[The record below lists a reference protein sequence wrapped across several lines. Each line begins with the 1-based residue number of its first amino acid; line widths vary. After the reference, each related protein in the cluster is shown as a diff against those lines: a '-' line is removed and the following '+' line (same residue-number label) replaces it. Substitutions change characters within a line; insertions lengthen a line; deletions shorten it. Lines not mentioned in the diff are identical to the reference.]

1 VCRRS
6 TGRHTPFTCNS
17 RRVTLVHWD
26 DVEGFAIPDEVK
38 PLGGRWQ
45 RLADAAGSVRIGLQR
60 VSLAAGQLA
69 TPPHVHT
76 AEEEIY
82 FVLSGTAMLWQD
94 GKTCAVH
101 AGDTL
106 VFPPGGPVHTLIGED
121 GFEALIFGMRLTPE
135 SGVLPRTK
143 NAWLARSAVRFSE
156 THPWDEEAK
165 LGLPDGEPGER
176 PPNVVALDDVEGD
189 YGGLWKRVGAAGGA
203 RRTGLNWAHLPPN
216 EEGAAPHCHSAD
228 EEAFVIL
235 DGEGIFELWG
245 PPEPGSAPA
254 TEPLESHPVR
264 AGHVIS
270 RPAGT
275 ARSHCLR
282 TKASPMT
289 YLAYGTRETNDVCYY
304 PRSNKIFW
312 RGLGLVARLEPLDY
326 FDGEPA

>member
-1 VCRRS
+1 M
-6 TGRHTPFTCNS
+6 
-17 RRVTLVHWD
+17 TLVHWD
-26 DVEGFAIPDEVK
+26 DVEGFAIPDTAR

-45 RLADAAGSVRIGLQR
+45 RFGDAAGSVRVGMQR
-60 VSLAAGQLA
+60 LSLAPGQLA
-69 TPPHVHT
+69 TPPHLHT

-82 FVLSGTAMLWQD
+82 FVRSGTATLWQD
-94 GKTCAVH
+94 GKTCTVH

-106 VFPPGGPVHTLIGED
+106 VFTPGGPTHTLIGGD
-121 GFEALIFGMRLTPE
+121 GFEALIFGTRLTPE

-143 NAWLARSAVRFSE
+143 TVWLARSPVHFDE
-156 THPWDEEAK
+156 THPWEKEAK

-176 PPNVVALDDVEGD
+176 PPNVVALEDVEGD
-189 YGGLWKRVGAAGGA
+189 YGGIWKRLGAAGGA
-203 RRTGLNWAHLPPN
+203 TRTGLNWSRLPPN
-216 EEGAAPHCHSAD
+216 EEGAAPHGHSAD
-228 EEAFVIL
+228 EELFVIL

-245 PPEPGSAPA
+245 PPTAGRPFA

-282 TKASPMT
+282 TRVGSMT
-289 YLAYGTRETNDVCYY
+289 YLAYGTREPNDVCYY